1 MGAMAAIICIRVL
14 SRRVRGGDVW
24 VYSTACTVSY
34 LRYMDI
40 CMLVRGHQDNVRGYM
55 TVPVHDSVKKPCARV
70 GVVVYT
76 YPLTKK
82 GSKPCE
88 SEDAIERET
97 VPRAS
102 EITAWEKM
110 TDCTAYDQRE
120 NRNVS
125 KYFTSNGYF
134 VEQTYQQCVGP
145 NRCERFDNGTPYAQS
160 FHSDHVA
167 VVTSATC
174 SQSKGTHTQNFVVL
188 HYVEDPDRSTTGY
201 KRKQWSDVHNTHV
214 PKKR

>member
-1 MGAMAAIICIRVL
+1 MA
-14 SRRVRGGDVW
+14 
-24 VYSTACTVSY
+24 
-34 LRYMDI
+34 
-40 CMLVRGHQDNVRGYM
+40 
-55 TVPVHDSVKKPCARV
+55 VPVHDSVKKPRACI
-70 GVVVYT
+70 GVVLYT

-82 GSKPCE
+82 ESKPCK

-110 TDCTAYDQRE
+110 TDCTGYDQRE

-134 VEQTYQQCVGP
+134 VEQSYQQCVGP
-145 NRCERFDNGTPYAQS
+145 NRCESFDNGNPYAQT

-174 SQSKGTHTQNFVVL
+174 SQSKGTHAQNFVVL
-188 HYVEDPDRSTTGY
+188 HYVEDPVRSTYEY
-201 KRKQWSDVHNTHV
+201 KRKQWPYVNNTHV
-214 PKKR
+214 LKKQKR